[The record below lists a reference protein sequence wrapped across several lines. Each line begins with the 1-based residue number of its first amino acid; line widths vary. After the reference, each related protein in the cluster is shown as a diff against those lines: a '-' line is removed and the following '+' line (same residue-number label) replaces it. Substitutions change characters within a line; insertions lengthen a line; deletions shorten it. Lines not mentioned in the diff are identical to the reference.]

1 MSELTQEQYDGLPD
15 YAKEAFAQDGEKW
28 IPAKDAK
35 LKSTLDNLDKQYKT
49 AEQRAQELEGKLS
62 EYTSKEAER
71 QKEAEKA
78 AFEKMKKDGKID
90 EILEDQR
97 KRFEAEKAE
106 LTERMTKTQQAIVN
120 KAVGSIAADL
130 SAEIATDKGRA
141 LVKKEIASRVQ
152 YDPEQDKY
160 TFLSED
166 GSATSL
172 DLAGFKA
179 DLLKS
184 DTLSPLIKAQFSSGG
199 GAEGGT
205 GKNAGS
211 AGTKTMTRS
220 QFDAASDKQRMEFAK
235 AGGKVISD

>member
-1 MSELTQEQYDGLPD
+1 MLNKEQFDSLPD
-15 YAKEAFAQDGEKW
+15 YAKEAFSQDGDQW

-35 LKSTLDNLDKQYKT
+35 LKGTLDNLDKEYKT
-49 AEQRAQELEGKLS
+49 AQQRAAELEGQLS
-62 EYTSKEAER
+62 EYTAKEAER
-71 QKEAEKA
+71 TKAAQDA
-78 AFEKMKKDGKID
+78 AFEKMKKEGKID

-97 KRFEAEKAE
+97 KRFADEKAA
-106 LTERMTKTQQAIVN
+106 TDERFTTLQKRVID
-120 KAVGSIAADL
+120 KAVGSVATDL
-130 SAEIATDKGRA
+130 ASEIATDKGRA

-152 YDPEQDKY
+152 YNPEQDRY

-211 AGTKTMTRS
+211 ASQKTVTRS
-220 QFDAASDKQRMEFAK
+220 EFDGMGHKQRLDFAK
-235 AGGKVISD
+235 TGGKVTD

>member
-15 YAKEAFAQDGEKW
+15 YAKQAFAQDGESW

-35 LKSTLDNLDKQYKT
+35 LKGTADNLDKELKT
-49 AEQRAQELEGKLS
+49 TRQRAAELEGQLS
-62 EYTSKEAER
+62 EYTAKEAER
-71 QKEAEKA
+71 TKAAQDA
-78 AFEKMKKDGKID
+78 AFEKMKKEGKID

-106 LTERMTKTQQAIVN
+106 LTERMTKTQQSVVN
-120 KAVGSIAADL
+120 KAVGSMATDL
-130 SAEIATDKGRA
+130 ASEIATDKGRA

-205 GKNAGS
+205 SKGAGS
-211 AGTKTMTRS
+211 ASQKTVTRS
-220 QFDAASDKQRMEFAK
+220 EFDGMGHKQRLDFAK
-235 AGGKVISD
+235 TGGKVTD

>member
-35 LKSTLDNLDKQYKT
+35 LKSTLDNLDKEYKT
-49 AEQRAQELEGKLS
+49 AAQKAAELEGKLS

-71 QKEAEKA
+71 TKAAQDA
-78 AFEKMKKDGKID
+78 AFEKMKKEGKID

-97 KRFEAEKAE
+97 KRFEAERAE
-106 LTERMTKTQQAIVN
+106 LTEKMTKTQQSVSRKAID
-120 KAVGSIAADL
+120 SIASDL
-130 SAEIATDKGRA
+130 AAKVATDKGRA

-160 TFLSED
+160 TFLGED

-172 DLAGFKA
+172 DLAGFEQE
-179 DLLKS
+179 LVKS
-184 DTLSPLIKAQFSSGG
+184 ETLAPLIKAEVSTGGKGAGGMDKSAG
-199 GAEGGT
+199 GAGVT
-205 GKNAGS
+205 GKLGGS
-211 AGTKTMTRS
+211 KAERIAYFES
-220 QFDAASDKQRMEFAK
+220 QLANLKE
-235 AGGKVISD
+235 